1 LINETE
7 LVERLK
13 QGDEIAFKTIV
24 EQWKDMVYNT
34 ILGIVQ
40 NETEAEDLAQDV
52 FIKVFEKIS
61 TFKGDSKF
69 STWLY
74 RIATTTALD
83 HLRSKKRKKRFGFL
97 QSLTGSGGDEK
108 EQIPDFHHPGV
119 NLDNKERAA
128 VLFKAIDAL
137 PENQKSAY
145 MLHKLEG
152 LSYRDVSEVLNTT
165 VSAVESLM
173 SRANQN
179 LRKQLEEYYNK
190 HYR

>member
-1 LINETE
+1 MSNETE
-7 LVERLK
+7 LIERLK
-13 QGDEIAFKTIV
+13 QGDESAFKVIV
-24 EQWKDMVYNT
+24 EQWQDMVYNT

-52 FIKVFEKIS
+52 FIKVFEKIG

-97 QSLTGSGGDEK
+97 QSLGGGGPEEK
-108 EQIPDFHHPGV
+108 EQVPDFHHPGV
-119 NLDNKERAA
+119 SLDNKERAA

-137 PENQKSAY
+137 PENQKAAY
-145 MLHKLEG
+145 TLHKLEG

-179 LRKQLEEYYNK
+179 LRKQLEDYYNK

>member
-1 LINETE
+1 MINETE
-7 LVERLK
+7 LIGQLK
-13 QGDEIAFKTIV
+13 EGDETAFKTIV

-52 FIKVFEKIS
+52 FIKVFEKIG

-97 QSLTGSGGDEK
+97 QSLGGERDEK
-108 EQIPDFHHPGV
+108 ETIPDFHHPGV
-119 NLDNKERAA
+119 SLDNKERAA
-128 VLFKAIDAL
+128 VLFKAIENL
-137 PENQKSAY
+137 PENQKTAY
-145 MLHKLEG
+145 TLHKLEG

-179 LRKQLEEYYNK
+179 LRKELGEYYNK
-190 HYR
+190 HYK

>member
-1 LINETE
+1 MINETE
-7 LVERLK
+7 LIEQLK
-13 QGDEIAFKTIV
+13 QGDETAFKTIV

-61 TFKGDSKF
+61 PFNGDSKF

-97 QSLTGSGGDEK
+97 QSLGGTGDEK
-108 EQIPDFHHPGV
+108 ELVPDFHHPGV
-119 NLDNKERAA
+119 SLDNKERAA

-137 PENQKSAY
+137 PENQKTAY
-145 MLHKLEG
+145 TLHKLEG

>member
-1 LINETE
+1 MINETE

-13 QGDEIAFKTIV
+13 QGDEIAFKSIV
-24 EQWKDMVYNT
+24 EQWQDMVYNT

-97 QSLTGSGGDEK
+97 QSLTGSSGDEK
-108 EQIPDFHHPGV
+108 EQAPDFHHPGIS
-119 NLDNKERAA
+119 LDNKERAA
-128 VLFKAIDAL
+128 VLFKAIDSL

-145 MLHKLEG
+145 TLHKLEG

-179 LRKQLEEYYNK
+179 LRKHLEEYYNK